1 LIANGSF
8 GAHTPPMEL
17 SYAEIL
23 ELSEH
28 FGSSLL
34 KSLLKLGFDVSR
46 QSLERKFTSNTVKNA
61 RKNFKQT
68 MKIEKIIR
76 SLKAPALF
84 LQSNSDSSPSPS
96 PIVEVDSFAT
106 VSTI

>member
-1 LIANGSF
+1 
-8 GAHTPPMEL
+8 MEL
-17 SYAEIL
+17 SYSEIL
-23 ELSEH
+23 ELSGH

-34 KSLLKLGFDVSR
+34 ESLQTLGFDVNR
-46 QSLERKFTSNTVKNA
+46 QSLERKLSSNTIEFA
-61 RKNFKQT
+61 RRNFKQN

-84 LQSNSDSSPSPS
+84 LQSNSSPSPSPS

-106 VSTI
+106 VSTT

>member
-1 LIANGSF
+1 
-8 GAHTPPMEL
+8 
-17 SYAEIL
+17 L

-34 KSLLKLGFDVSR
+34 ESLLKLGFDVSR
-46 QSLERKFTSNTVKNA
+46 QSLERKFTSNTVKYA

-68 MKIEKIIR
+68 MQIEKIIR

-84 LQSNSDSSPSPS
+84 LQSNSSPSTSTSPSPS
-96 PIVEVDSFAT
+96 PIVEVNSFAT
-106 VSTI
+106 VNTILL